1 MENVSSMPGGHGSPQ
16 SHRFGA
22 FDYSYIVITT
32 LLTPSALCFSTLVIG
47 VIGKFKKLQTPTNFF
62 IASLASADILVAVM
76 IPIFTTSLLLPAD
89 LNHELVC
96 FIPARLLILSCGA
109 SILSLAA
116 VAFDRYIA
124 LTNSLEY
131 VQIMTKN
138 KTCLLIASA
147 WFYSG
152 LVVFIPMSFTEGN
165 SEKNLP
171 NMKCGFGK
179 INPRVYLLFA
189 SMLFFPA
196 CVLIFFCYYKI
207 FAIAKQQSRAI
218 YDQEQ
223 SVANAIHTR
232 YVNRDCKYAK
242 TLAVLILVFIVFCFP
257 FQFTLLLIALS
268 GIHVNDEVLN
278 ILLYFATFNS
288 VMNPWLYAY
297 KNTHIR
303 SAFRKISLSVS
314 SAFRQTTRHI
324 SSSIPQEAPLSS
336 DYKLNQPDSRMDPVD
351 ILQQFEMKSDMF
363 GDECWAYEP
372 KKVSV
377 HSVGSTI
384 TQNGRKIVVPSLVI
398 EDMEGT
404 PELKIQKTESV
415 STQDQSVDFMIHM

>member
-1 MENVSSMPGGHGSPQ
+1 MENVSSSAGALE
-16 SHRFGA
+16 SHAPHSFGA
-22 FDYSYIVITT
+22 FDYGYMVITA

-47 VIGKFKKLQTPTNFF
+47 VIGKFKRLQTPTNFF
-62 IASLASADILVAVM
+62 IASLASADILVALM
-76 IPIFTTSLLLPAD
+76 IPLFTTSLLLPAN
-89 LNHELVC
+89 LTHELICSVST
-96 FIPARLLILSCGA
+96 RLLILSCGA

-116 VAFDRYIA
+116 VAFDRFIA

-131 VQIMTKN
+131 VQIMTKK
-138 KTCLLIASA
+138 KTFSLIAAA

-152 LVVFIPMSFTEGN
+152 LVVSIPLTFTEEN
-165 SEKNLP
+165 SGKSLKT
-171 NMKCGFGK
+171 KCRFGQ
-179 INPRVYLLFA
+179 IHPRVHLLFA

-207 FAIAKQQSRAI
+207 FTIAKHQSRAI

-223 SVANAIHTR
+223 SMANVIHTR

-242 TLAVLILVFIVFCFP
+242 TLAVLILVFIVFWFP
-257 FQFTLLLIALS
+257 FQFTLLLIGLS
-268 GIHVNDEVLN
+268 DIHVNDEVLN
-278 ILLYFATFNS
+278 FLLFLATFNS

-303 SAFRKISLSVS
+303 SAFRKISSTVS
-314 SAFRQTTRHI
+314 SAFRQTTRHD
-324 SSSIPQEAPLSS
+324 SSSTPENPSVSS
-336 DYKLNQPDSRMDPVD
+336 DYKLNQPDSRMEPVD
-351 ILQQFEMKSDMF
+351 ILQQLDLNSDMF
-363 GDECWAYEP
+363 AEDCWAYEP

-404 PELKIQKTESV
+404 PELKMQKTESV